1 MTRGHPPYVA
11 IGEAQSLEASRGCL
25 VLAVSTA
32 GIILPFDFVIYD
44 QGRISLV
51 RVRRLR
57 YAGYE
62 VADIEVSCRKEIEAL
77 RAISVGP
84 EISRQLHVRGPDR
97 NWHRYLV
104 LPDSVEEIG
113 KEGGRCGE
121 RIIG

>member
-1 MTRGHPPYVA
+1 M
-11 IGEAQSLEASRGCL
+11 GCP
-25 VLAVSTA
+25 VLAASTR

-44 QGRISLV
+44 QGSIILV

-62 VADIEVSCRKEIEAL
+62 IADVEVSCQKEIEAL
-77 RAISVGP
+77 RAISAGP

-97 NWHRYLV
+97 HWHRYVV

-113 KEGGRCGE
+113 MEADRDGE
-121 RIIG
+121 RVIG